1 MARLLFINRLEDYA
15 RRLVWVRDLLWRLE
29 SWMVAGLL
37 ALFRLLSPARASK
50 IGQVL
55 LARLGPLSP
64 KHQLVLDNVDI
75 AFADVDEARR
85 AEIAADSW
93 RSVGALFGEMT
104 QFHKMAAAPLGDY
117 LQIVAHCDLE
127 PYRNRQRSGVFCG
140 AHIANWEILLLAFSV
155 ERIPTLAFVAP
166 LQNPHLGRL
175 LTKIRE
181 TTNCVTYNR
190 DTSLKPVIRHVRDGG
205 SIGTLIDVRVD
216 GGLQVPF
223 FGHPMQISTTP
234 ARLALRYGCDLIP
247 YQCERLDSGLL
258 RVTIHEPISKQGL
271 VGDEQVKLTE
281 FSARHLRLVEDWIR
295 ASPESWLMTTRRWE
309 RPLYRRT
316 KGDIETP
323 AT

>member
-1 MARLLFINRLEDYA
+1 
-15 RRLVWVRDLLWRLE
+15 
-29 SWMVAGLL
+29 MVAGLL

-50 IGQVL
+50 IGEAL

-75 AFADVDEARR
+75 AFAGEDDARR
-85 AEIAADSW
+85 AEIASKSW

-104 QFHKMAAAPLGDY
+104 QFHKIATAPPGKY
-117 LQIVAHCDLE
+117 LEIVAHCDLE
-127 PYRNRQRSGVFCG
+127 PYRIRQRSGVFCG
-140 AHIANWEILLLAFSV
+140 AHIANWEILLLAFAL

-190 DTSLKPVIRHVRDGG
+190 DTSLKPVIRHVKEGG

-216 GGLQVPF
+216 GGLKVPF
-223 FGHPMQISTTP
+223 FGHPMQVSTTP

-258 RVTIHEPISKQGL
+258 RVTIHEPISKEGL
-271 VGDEQVKLTE
+271 VGDEQAQLVE
-281 FSARHLRLVEDWIR
+281 FSARHLRQVEGWI
-295 ASPESWLMTTRRWE
+295 ADAPEKWLMTTRRWE

-316 KGDIETP
+316 KGGIEVEVT
-323 AT
+323 